1 MLLRASI
8 LALAA
13 VTALATPTLVS
24 TPASASWSFGRSI
37 DGGWDAGQNRPH
49 GHQFGSLKKKG
60 GDKE

>member
-13 VTALATPTLVS
+13 IATLATPALVS

-37 DGGWDAGQNRPH
+37 HGGWDVGQNRSH